1 MTEINNA
8 GLKCEG
14 LANSILDRG
23 FLDSKYTTRASE
35 EEETPA
41 VSTLANCLL
50 KFFFTQTFLFYS
62 IFWGEKN
69 QFLGQNSFSV
79 SEIIF
84 ALSDS
89 SNWYEDLRCYFI
101 FCYRF
106 KMCIFLV
113 WASIVILVL
122 LRSRDVKSGL
132 KNWLWFGHKR
142 LLTDLAG
149 LVDYFSFS
157 DPTRSR
163 ERERLIVWPAVKF
176 DSAFQS
182 Q

>member
-1 MTEINNA
+1 MPDWNA
-8 GLKCEG
+8 KDWL
-14 LANSILDRG
+14 ILFWIEASLIPNIQRG
-23 FLDSKYTTRASE
+23 HLRRRKHRQ
-35 EEETPA
+35 A
-41 VSTLANCLL
+41 VPTLANCLL

-62 IFWGEKN
+62 IFWGEKP

-122 LRSRDVKSGL
+122 LRSRDVKSDVKIDFDL
-132 KNWLWFGHKR
+132 VTRDCWQNWQDWLIIFPFQTPRG
-142 LLTDLAG
+142 
-149 LVDYFSFS
+149 
-157 DPTRSR
+157 R
-163 ERERLIVWPAVKF
+163 EREREINCVTGG
-176 DSAFQS
+176 
-182 Q
+182 

>member
-1 MTEINNA
+1 MPDWNA
-8 GLKCEG
+8 KDWL
-14 LANSILDRG
+14 ILFWIEASLIPNIQRG
-23 FLDSKYTTRASE
+23 HLRRRRHRQ
-35 EEETPA
+35 A
-41 VSTLANCLL
+41 VPTLANCLL

-62 IFWGEKN
+62 IFWGEKT
-69 QFLGQNSFSV
+69 QFFGQNSFSV

-142 LLTDLAG
+142 LLTELAG

-163 ERERLIVWPAVKF
+163 ERERER
-176 DSAFQS
+176 D
-182 Q
+182 